1 MTIII
6 VEVIKATMQFI
17 LFLQLAID
25 FIIFVMVDLK
35 MATIISLAYKTIQK
49 KNKNSLQWQ
58 MDYKMNY

>member
-49 KNKNSLQWQ
+49 KNKNSL
-58 MDYKMNY
+58 